1 MHPAWKVKTT
11 LFDRIQSMDKSAP
24 MVSKTLLITEATIEK
39 PFVNRGIP
47 SWFLYGVK
55 NAWRTLAIPL
65 VLFISIPIVAIF
77 LKIPINQLF
86 DNINKTQL
94 LQAINLS
101 ILTSLFTTA
110 ITLLFGT
117 PVALLLSHRNLRM
130 HRIIDTIIDLPTVL
144 PPSVAGIALL
154 MAFGRKGLFGA
165 FFSSMDITIP
175 FTVIAVIMAQTF
187 VASPLYIKA
196 ATIGFS
202 AVDTELKQASALDGA
217 TRWETFRY
225 ITLPISWTSILS
237 GSVMTWARALG
248 EFGATIIFAGNF
260 PGRTQTMPLAIY
272 IGFEID
278 LNVALTLAIILI
290 CFSFLTLII
299 VKTLLHKRLDVES
312 PPTFDNSL

>member
-1 MHPAWKVKTT
+1 
-11 LFDRIQSMDKSAP
+11 
-24 MVSKTLLITEATIEK
+24 
-39 PFVNRGIP
+39 
-47 SWFLYGVK
+47 
-55 NAWRTLAIPL
+55 
-65 VLFISIPIVAIF
+65 
-77 LKIPINQLF
+77 
-86 DNINKTQL
+86 
-94 LQAINLS
+94 
-101 ILTSLFTTA
+101 
-110 ITLLFGT
+110 
-117 PVALLLSHRNLRM
+117 
-130 HRIIDTIIDLPTVL
+130 
-144 PPSVAGIALL
+144 
-154 MAFGRKGLFGA
+154 
-165 FFSSMDITIP
+165 
-175 FTVIAVIMAQTF
+175 

-202 AVDTELKQASALDGA
+202 AVDTDLKQASALDGA